1 MRVEVEEEY
10 GVDMEFMMH
19 DLSKTSAVLDFL
31 NDLGFNGHT
40 VEAELNPEPDDDGWY
55 VEAANTVTEETEY
68 DVTEEI
74 NPSEYFGEIVYE
86 HTGEVESNANEV
98 AAQIQKEVEAD
109 FADVAD
115 ELCISDVT
123 ISVLAPEPD
132 FEKAEFAM

>member
-1 MRVEVEEEY
+1 MRVEVEERY
-10 GVDMEFMMH
+10 DVDMEFVMQ
-19 DLSKTSAVLDFL
+19 DLSKVPAILNFL
-31 NDLGFNGHT
+31 NDLGFDDDT
-40 VEAELNPEPDDDGWY
+40 VETELNPEEDGY
-55 VEAANTVTEETEY
+55 VEIVRTLTAETMY

-98 AAQIQKEVEAD
+98 AERIQKEIEAD